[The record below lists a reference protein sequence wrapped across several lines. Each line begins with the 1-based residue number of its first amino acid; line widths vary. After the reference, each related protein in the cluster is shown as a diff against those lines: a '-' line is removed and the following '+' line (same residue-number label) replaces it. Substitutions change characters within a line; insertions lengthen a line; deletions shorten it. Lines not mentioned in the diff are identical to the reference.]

1 MLVAR
6 TAELNELVSLLELA
20 GRGEGRL
27 VVLEGEAGIGKT
39 FLLDQALA
47 RAEALGF
54 RSFVGAAEEL
64 ERHRPFGTI
73 CEALGIGR
81 RGRSSIVAHP
91 GEDDRRAEVARL
103 LAGDTR
109 ALGST
114 LLLGAPEAEFR
125 IVDALVDF
133 VEHLCSAGP
142 VVVALEDL
150 QWVDPSTLLALNRL
164 VRDLP
169 YLPAALVCT
178 FRPLPRSAE
187 LSAFLNGLAAR
198 RAVQFRLGRLDQGS
212 VAALVEAM
220 LGARPGRRLLGQ
232 LARAGG
238 NPFFA
243 TELVASLQ
251 HEGAITLV
259 DEVAEVVGVSLPSSL
274 TNTVLPRLSFL
285 SEEVLETL
293 RVASILGSSFSV
305 ADLAAVAGKPTPEIT
320 PDLAISVRAGI
331 LQADG
336 SRLAFRHDLVREA
349 LYEGLSH
356 PVRAGLHLAAADIL
370 AQAGLPPEDVA
381 EHVVRGAVPGDLHAV
396 EWLRAAAR
404 QAATRSPAVAA
415 DLLERT
421 LELAPGDPSRD
432 PALADLALYLLW
444 SGRMAEAESVCR
456 EVLGRDHDPA
466 VEGRLQLCLVQTE
479 VGQGRVAEA
488 LREIEAAVPSPALT
502 ERDRARLCAWAC
514 TGQVIIWDLEGAVRS
529 AAIVL
534 EKCREVEDDL
544 CGAVALAGLATVQ
557 NLQGHFEE
565 ALRQAEAALRRA
577 RQGRTHEEG

>member
-150 QWVDPSTLLALNRL
+150 QWVDPSTL
-164 VRDLP
+164 
-169 YLPAALVCT
+169 
-178 FRPLPRSAE
+178 
-187 LSAFLNGLAAR
+187 
-198 RAVQFRLGRLDQGS
+198 
-212 VAALVEAM
+212 
-220 LGARPGRRLLGQ
+220 
-232 LARAGG
+232 
-238 NPFFA
+238 
-243 TELVASLQ
+243 
-251 HEGAITLV
+251 
-259 DEVAEVVGVSLPSSL
+259 
-274 TNTVLPRLSFL
+274 TNTILPRLSFL

-336 SRLAFRHDLVREA
+336 SLLAFRHDLIREA
-349 LYEGLSH
+349 LYEGMSH

-396 EWLRAAAR
+396 AWLRAAAR

-479 VGQGRVAEA
+479 VGQGRVAES
-488 LREIEAAVPSPALT
+488 LREIEAAVQSPALT
-502 ERDRARLCAWAC
+502 ERDRARLWAWAC
-514 TGQVIIWDLEGAVRS
+514 TGQVIIWDLEGAVR
-529 AAIVL
+529 
-534 EKCREVEDDL
+534 
-544 CGAVALAGLATVQ
+544 
-557 NLQGHFEE
+557 
-565 ALRQAEAALRRA
+565 
-577 RQGRTHEEG
+577 